1 MYIFIFVRNF
11 CINFILFV
19 LKFSLFVLS
28 QSKSRFLFQN
38 TRTSIFYYLDVGAI
52 IDKEVSS
59 ANRKCAQ
66 FLLKG
71 MILFIY
77 NINNNGLKH
86 FPWGTPAFL
95 NTELFVY

>member
-1 MYIFIFVRNF
+1 MYIFIYVRNF

-19 LKFSLFVLS
+19 LKFSLFLLN
-28 QSKSRFLFQN
+28 QSKNRFLFQN
-38 TRTSIFYYLDVGAI
+38 TSISYYLDVGAI

-59 ANRKCAQ
+59 ANKKCAQ
-66 FLLKG
+66 LLLKG

-77 NINNNGLKH
+77 NINNDGFKH

-95 NTELFVY
+95 NIELFVY